1 MNACSYHSIL
11 YLQALSNI
19 GAIFGSFVAVF
30 LADRA
35 GRKDTLIFSNTPT
48 VCGYLFITCASYYQ
62 NADDRFA
69 LFLVFLYLGRF
80 LTGVGAG
87 WTSVVVPVSL
97 YNITSSICLQGVG
110 FVWCVMT
117 TCGTDFI
124 ASM

>member
-1 MNACSYHSIL
+1 MWNVSCVH
-11 YLQALSNI
+11 LQALSNI

-62 NADDRFA
+62 NADDRFGA
-69 LFLVFLYLGRF
+69 FLVFLYLGRF

-97 YNITSSICLQGVG
+97 HNSLVALSCK
-110 FVWCVMT
+110 
-117 TCGTDFI
+117 GTYG
-124 ASM
+124 AL